1 MLTFLPLHIT
11 EITTAPRTHL
21 TVTWHAWV
29 PQEDEGSPIDAIDEV
44 LFFAQA
50 WDGIEAVQGAGI
62 QEKMLEALDEGQRTF
77 MQSILA
83 TVPQRL
89 ALQQQPHAMQQSQ
102 TGAAGSHLTGAA
114 AAVAA
119 GAAAPA
125 AEAFSPAAQQ
135 GA

>member
-89 ALQQQPHAMQQSQ
+89 AMQQQPSAIQQ
-102 TGAAGSHLTGAA
+102 SHLTGAA
-114 AAVAA
+114 AAVAG
-119 GAAAPA
+119 GAAAHA
-125 AEAFSPAAQQ
+125 AEGFSAAAQQ
-135 GA
+135 PA

>member
-1 MLTFLPLHIT
+1 MTCMHWW
-11 EITTAPRTHL
+11 R
-21 TVTWHAWV
+21 HAFV
-29 PQEDEGSPIDAIDEV
+29 PQEDDEGSPIDAIDEV

-89 ALQQQPHAMQQSQ
+89 AMQQQPIAIQQ
-102 TGAAGSHLTGAA
+102 SHLTGAA
-114 AAVAA
+114 AAVAG
-119 GAAAPA
+119 GAAAHA
-125 AEAFSPAAQQ
+125 AEGFSAAAQQ
-135 GA
+135 PA